1 MAFGSSTDST
11 DGVGVDTTRTAGRE
25 EAQKEEVKRELVILA
40 WRDIMSFSGWE
51 KASEVD
57 CPTLYTVGWLV
68 SDVGVTVKVA
78 STLDYD
84 DFTDEAKDEAEDIFQ
99 AMSRMPRAEL
109 MTILKEWEDTSA
121 LPAGHNF

>member
-1 MAFGSSTDST
+1 MAFGSRADST
-11 DGVGVDTTRTAGRE
+11 DGVGVDTTWPTGRE

-68 SDVGVTVKVA
+68 SDDGVTVKLA
-78 STLDYD
+78 NTLDYD
-84 DFTDEAKDEAEDIFQ
+84 DFTDEAKDEAKPIPYGITAFPKGCVL
-99 AMSRMPRAEL
+99 SIKPV
-109 MTILKEWEDTSA
+109 KECNHIE
-121 LPAGHNF
+121 F